1 MEYNTE
7 RPALLITEYGRNIQ
21 KMLDYTMA
29 LESRDER
36 TKVAHSIVSAMA
48 ILNPQIKDYTD
59 FKHKL
64 WDHLFIMSDYKL
76 DCDAPYPMPSPDAI
90 NPKPEKIPYPSYN
103 IKYKHYG
110 KTILNVIEE
119 AKKLD
124 NEQTRDGLAVLIAN
138 FMKQSYMNYNRDN
151 VNDEVIF
158 EQLKR
163 ISDGHLIVKE
173 DTRLKAVYEA
183 RPLNTLS
190 KNKKKK
196 NRGSNNTNNNNI
208 GRRK

>member
-21 KMLDYTMA
+21 KMIDFA
-29 LESRDER
+29 LAIESREER
-36 TKVAHSIVSAMA
+36 TKVASTIVNAMA
-48 ILNPQIKDYTD
+48 ILNPLIKDYTD

-64 WDHLFIMSDYKL
+64 WDHLYIMSDYKL
-76 DCDAPYPMPSPDAI
+76 DCDSPYPMPSPDAI

-110 KTILNVIEE
+110 KTILSVIEE
-119 AKKLD
+119 AKKVNQEEVRD
-124 NEQTRDGLAVLIAN
+124 NLSVLIAN

-163 ISDGHLIVKE
+163 ISDGHLLVKE

-183 RPLNTLS
+183 KPLNNPS

-196 NRGSNNTNNNNI
+196 NRNNNNSNNNNN
-208 GRRK
+208 RRK